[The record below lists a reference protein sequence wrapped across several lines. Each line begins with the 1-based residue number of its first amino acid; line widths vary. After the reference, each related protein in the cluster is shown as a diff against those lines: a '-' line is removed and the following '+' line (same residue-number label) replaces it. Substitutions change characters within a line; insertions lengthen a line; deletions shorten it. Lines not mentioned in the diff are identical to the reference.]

1 MSVTSENI
9 IKLRALSHKLSDEG
23 EYKVI
28 VKQMK
33 TIVDEGKK
41 NIDSHK
47 TPKTKVACYE
57 NMCLSIMQ
65 LLQNI
70 KI

>member
-9 IKLRALSHKLSDEG
+9 IKLRALSHKITVND
-23 EYKVI
+23 EYKLI
-28 VKQMK
+28 VQQMK
-33 TIVDEGKK
+33 EILEEGKK
-41 NIDSHK
+41 NIDEYK

-57 NMCLSIMQ
+57 NMCLSIMK
-65 LLQNI
+65 LLQDI